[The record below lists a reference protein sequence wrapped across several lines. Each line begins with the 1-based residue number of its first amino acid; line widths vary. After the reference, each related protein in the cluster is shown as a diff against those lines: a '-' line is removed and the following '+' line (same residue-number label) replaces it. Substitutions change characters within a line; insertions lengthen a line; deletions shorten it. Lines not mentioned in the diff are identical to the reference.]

1 MPEEDPVRHDLE
13 GDKITFGRGPDND
26 IQVLISEVSVKHGE
40 FIAEG
45 DSYKIVDNG
54 STNGTKV
61 NGTKIDSSG
70 RELEAMDK
78 VLLGE
83 TIDCY
88 FVATAVLEAS
98 EISEL
103 INDIDAKAPKTG
115 TAPIAVAAP
124 AGGGGA
130 KPAPVKPAPVAPGGA
145 KPPTPAPGGPK
156 PPAPGGAKPAPA
168 PPGGVKPAP
177 AQPAQPAA
185 ANPGAATVKLDQ
197 VRPPASGGGPAQP
210 PQPGGVKPPTAAPAP
225 PAGTKPP
232 APGGPQPPKPVS
244 PTPLKR
250 PDAPGGPATP
260 PKIPLPGKKEEGDEG

>member
-13 GDKITFGRGPDND
+13 GEKITFGRGPDND
-26 IQVLISEVSVKHGE
+26 IQVLVSEVSVKHGE
-40 FIAEG
+40 FVAAG
-45 DSYKIVDNG
+45 DGYKLVDNG

-70 RELEAMDK
+70 KELEAMDK
-78 VLLGE
+78 ILLGE

-88 FVATAVLEAS
+88 FVATSVLEAS
-98 EISEL
+98 DMADL
-103 INDIDAKAPKTG
+103 IKDIEAKAPKTG
-115 TAPIAVAAP
+115 TAPVAVAAP

-130 KPAPVKPAPVAPGGA
+130 PAPAKPAPGGVKPAPVAPGGA
-145 KPPTPAPGGPK
+145 KPPTPAPGG
-156 PPAPGGAKPAPA
+156 AKPAPA
-168 PPGGVKPAP
+168 AP

-225 PAGTKPP
+225 PAGAKPP
-232 APGGPQPPKPVS
+232 APGGAAPQPVS

-250 PDAPGGPATP
+250 PDAPGESGEPAAP
-260 PKIPLPGKKEEGDEG
+260 PKIPLPGKKEESEEG